1 MMQLEAPLR
10 LCHNCLW
17 YYKFSQRLMSLSAPH
32 RSFASYYD
40 ILGVK
45 PDASLEQIKNA
56 FFDKS
61 KKLHP
66 DSDPSNPSLHSQF
79 VKLNEAYRVL
89 SKERTRKEYDLRLR
103 YHGVDQSFRPSS
115 RYAHHPGS
123 AETNENARYWEQFHT
138 VHEHSGEG
146 WQKKRKKNFRLVGCC
161 VVAMLLSVCAH
172 YFGFRKL
179 EEVHNDFMD
188 KKDRVINKLY
198 NESKERARVNGFKK
212 QQEILRQKHAEFME
226 RYKIHQSG
234 KEK

>member
-1 MMQLEAPLR
+1 
-10 LCHNCLW
+10 
-17 YYKFSQRLMSLSAPH
+17 
-32 RSFASYYD
+32 SFASYYD

-66 DSDPSNPSLHSQF
+66 DSDPSNPSLHTQF

-89 SKERTRKEYDLRLR
+89 SKEHTRKEYDLRLR

-115 RYAHHPGS
+115 RYTHHPSS

-146 WQKKRKKNFRLVGCC
+146 WQKKRKKNFRLVGYC
-161 VVAMLLSVCAH
+161 VIAMLLSICAH
-172 YFGFRKL
+172 YVGFRKL
-179 EEVHNDFMD
+179 EEVHNDFMN
-188 KKDRVINKLY
+188 KKDSVINKLY
-198 NESKERARVNGFKK
+198 NESKERA
-212 QQEILRQKHAEFME
+212 
-226 RYKIHQSG
+226 
-234 KEK
+234 